1 MSDER
6 GSVPR
11 FGESVISVPITV
23 SMLRIAAQ
31 GLGLLGGG
39 SRDKVTYSLEGKLG
53 GSGFT
58 STRFQAQGQLTL
70 PGTSAPRRRRRG
82 DKNRR
87 AYRPSSR
94 TACCGGFSESKL
106 APIDNVMAKLFL
118 ALVLVAATPLAAQ
131 EFPNRPIRLITP
143 AAQGGTT
150 DLLAR
155 VFGQKLAESWGQQV
169 LVDNRASAAGVIAG
183 QLTTQAAPDGYTLL
197 LAYHQHTVNAA
208 LNPKLPYHPVNDFT
222 PITQLTSAGLMLV
235 VNPSTPVNNLAEFMQ
250 WTKNFKGALNF
261 GSAGIGSGG
270 HLAGELFKLMAGVKA
285 EHIPYKGAGP
295 AMADLI
301 AGQYHFNFS
310 GLQGSQ
316 VQVRAGRL
324 RAIAV
329 TTPKRL
335 PSNPELPA
343 MAEVLPGFEVVG
355 WYGVIGPANMPQP
368 LVEKLHGELVKI
380 LNQPDVKSRIE
391 ADGSEPVGARPR
403 SSGASCTPISTSGRS
418 SSRRAARSWNEAVPA
433 AGPGFGAGGPARA
446 PRAHPAA

>member
-1 MSDER
+1 MR
-6 GSVPR
+6 NAVL
-11 FGESVISVPITV
+11 VI
-23 SMLRIAAQ
+23 L
-31 GLGLLGGG
+31 
-39 SRDKVTYSLEGKLG
+39 
-53 GSGFT
+53 
-58 STRFQAQGQLTL
+58 
-70 PGTSAPRRRRRG
+70 
-82 DKNRR
+82 
-87 AYRPSSR
+87 
-94 TACCGGFSESKL
+94 
-106 APIDNVMAKLFL
+106 L
-118 ALVLVAATPLAAQ
+118 ALAAPAIAQ
-131 EFPNRPIRLITP
+131 QDYPNRPIRLITP

-155 VFGQKLAESWGQQV
+155 IFGQKLSEVFKQQV
-169 LVDNRASAAGVIAG
+169 VVDNRASAAGVIAG
-183 QLTTQAAPDGYTLL
+183 QMTAQAAPDGYTLL

-208 LNPKLPYHPVNDFT
+208 LNPKLPYHPVDDFT

-235 VNPSTPVNNLAEFMQ
+235 VNPKTPVNNLAEFIA
-250 WTKNFKGALNF
+250 WTRNFQGALNF

-270 HLAGELFKLMAGVKA
+270 HLAGELYKLMAGVKA

-343 MAEVLPGFEVVG
+343 MAEALPGFEVVG

-368 LVEKLHGELVKI
+368 LVKRLHDELIKA
-380 LNQPDVKSRIE
+380 LNQPDVKARIE
-391 ADGSEPVGARPR
+391 GDGSEPVGSSPEEFRRFMHADLQKWARLVKE
-403 SSGASCTPISTSGRS
+403 SGAKLD
-418 SSRRAARSWNEAVPA
+418 
-433 AGPGFGAGGPARA
+433 
-446 PRAHPAA
+446 

>member
-1 MSDER
+1 MR
-6 GSVPR
+6 KLL
-11 FGESVISVPITV
+11 FV
-23 SMLRIAAQ
+23 SML
-31 GLGLLGGG
+31 
-39 SRDKVTYSLEGKLG
+39 V
-53 GSGFT
+53 
-58 STRFQAQGQLTL
+58 
-70 PGTSAPRRRRRG
+70 
-82 DKNRR
+82 
-87 AYRPSSR
+87 
-94 TACCGGFSESKL
+94 
-106 APIDNVMAKLFL
+106 
-118 ALVLVAATPLAAQ
+118 VAASALAQ
-131 EFPNRPIRLITP
+131 DYPNRPIRLITP

-155 VFGQKLAESWGQQV
+155 IFGQKLSEMYGQQV

-183 QLTTQAAPDGYTLL
+183 QLTAQAAPDGYTLL

-208 LNPKLPYHPVNDFT
+208 LNPNLPYHPVNDFT

-235 VNPSTPVNNLAEFMQ
+235 VNPKAPVNNLAEFIQ
-250 WTKNFKGALNF
+250 WTRNFQGALNF

-270 HLAGELFKLMAGVKA
+270 HLAGELYKLMAKVKA

-343 MAEVLPGFEVVG
+343 MAEALPGFEVVG

-368 LVEKLHGELVKI
+368 LVARLHADLIKV
-380 LNQPDVKSRIE
+380 LNMPDIRGRIE
-391 ADGSEPVGARPR
+391 SDGSEPVGSNPEDFRRFMQSDLDKWAKLVKE
-403 SSGASCTPISTSGRS
+403 SGAKL
-418 SSRRAARSWNEAVPA
+418 N
-433 AGPGFGAGGPARA
+433 
-446 PRAHPAA
+446 

>member
-1 MSDER
+1 M
-6 GSVPR
+6 
-11 FGESVISVPITV
+11 
-23 SMLRIAAQ
+23 
-31 GLGLLGGG
+31 
-39 SRDKVTYSLEGKLG
+39 K
-53 GSGFT
+53 
-58 STRFQAQGQLTL
+58 TRPWLT
-70 PGTSAPRRRRRG
+70 A
-82 DKNRR
+82 
-87 AYRPSSR
+87 
-94 TACCGGFSESKL
+94 
-106 APIDNVMAKLFL
+106 L
-118 ALVLVAATPLAAQ
+118 ALALAVPAFAQ
-131 EFPNRPIRLITP
+131 QDYPNKPIRLITP

-155 VFGQKLAESWGQQV
+155 LFGQKLSEIFGQQV

-183 QLTTQAAPDGYTLL
+183 QITAQAAPDGYTLL

-208 LNPKLPYHPVNDFT
+208 LNPNLPYHPVNDFT

-235 VNPSTPVNNLAEFMQ
+235 VNPKAPVNNLQEFIA
-250 WTKNFKGALNF
+250 WTKNFQGALNF

-270 HLAGELFKLMAGVKA
+270 HLAGELYKLMAGVKA

-343 MAEVLPGFEVVG
+343 MAEALPGFEVVG
-355 WYGVIGPANMPQP
+355 WYGVIGPANMPPP
-368 LVEKLHGELVKI
+368 LVARLHGELVKA
-380 LNQPDVKSRIE
+380 LNMPDVRARIE
-391 ADGSEPVGARPR
+391 GDGSEPVGSSPEEFRRFMHADLNKWAKLVKE
-403 SSGASCTPISTSGRS
+403 SGAKLD
-418 SSRRAARSWNEAVPA
+418 
-433 AGPGFGAGGPARA
+433 
-446 PRAHPAA
+446 